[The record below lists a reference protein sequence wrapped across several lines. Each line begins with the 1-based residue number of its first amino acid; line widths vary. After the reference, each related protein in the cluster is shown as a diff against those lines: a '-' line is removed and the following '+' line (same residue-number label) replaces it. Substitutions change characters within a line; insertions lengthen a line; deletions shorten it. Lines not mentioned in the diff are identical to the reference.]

1 MSPGAYAFVRSSFDM
16 GKGTT
21 VVQRLRVE
29 LLYNGSPIGE
39 HATEEDAN
47 ATADEMSKRLG
58 TIRECFTTRSVWK

>member
-29 LLYNGSPIGE
+29 LLYNGSPIG
-39 HATEEDAN
+39 
-47 ATADEMSKRLG
+47 DEMSKRLG